1 MTIHE
6 QRYQKLR
13 RLVDARL
20 RTLVREKHPRELT
33 DGCRYVLSAGGKRI
47 RSTLL
52 LLSCEAVGG
61 NVRRALNVSA
71 AIELMHNFTL
81 VHDDIMDNAASRRG
95 RPTVHKRWN
104 VNNAL
109 LVGDVL
115 LGLAYK
121 EMSRTSSPKFQHL
134 LKIFTQGFLDV
145 CEGQALDL
153 EFEHRNDVRLGDYF
167 EMIGKKTGRLI
178 STSTELGGL
187 AGSGSTG
194 QVTALRTFGMHLGR
208 AFQLQDDLLDVVAEE
223 KKFGKRIGGDIIEG
237 KKTFLLLKSL
247 EGAKEK
253 DRSILMGVMNRRSAA
268 SHLNPKE
275 QKAEIRSVTSIYLST
290 GAIEAAKN
298 QIQKD
303 TSKAR
308 MALRSLP
315 AGRGRDALLWFSDM
329 LVSRNF

>member
-1 MTIHE
+1 MRVYE
-6 QRYQKLR
+6 QRYQTLR
-13 RLVDARL
+13 RLVDGHL
-20 RTLVREKHPRELT
+20 RTLVTQGQPKELT
-33 DGCRYVLSAGGKRI
+33 DGCRYVLWAGGKRV

-61 NVRRALNVSA
+61 NVRKALNASA

-95 RPTVHKRWN
+95 RATVHTRWN
-104 VNNAL
+104 VNNAI

-121 EMSRTSSPKFQHL
+121 QVLRTSSAKLQSIL
-134 LKIFTQGFLDV
+134 QIFTQGFADV

-153 EFEHRNDVRLGDYF
+153 EFEHRSDVTLNDYF
-167 EMIGKKTGRLI
+167 EMIEKKTGRLI
-178 STSTELGGL
+178 STSTELGALVGGGT
-187 AGSGSTG
+187 AK
-194 QVTALRTFGMHLGR
+194 QVQALRTFGRHLGR

-223 KKFGKRIGGDIIEG
+223 KEFGKRIGGDIIEG

-247 EGAKEK
+247 ENAKGK
-253 DRSILMGVMNRRSAA
+253 DHAALMNVMNRRSAT
-268 SHLNPKE
+268 SRLKSKDRE
-275 QKAEIRSVTSIYLST
+275 MEIRNVASIYLST
-290 GAIEAAKN
+290 GAIDSARK

-308 MALRSLP
+308 AALRSLP
-315 AGRGRDALLWFSDM
+315 ASTGRETLLWFSEM
-329 LVSRNF
+329 LLSRNS